1 MSEQTPTPLS
11 ENTTRRA
18 ESAAE
23 AIFGDKQADLVENT
37 IPNSAGS
44 EVIEAYEAA
53 KEAPKDVTAEAAGR
67 AASMLAAHQEAQVS
81 LADLTTAKLEAGRAA
96 AAGNW
101 PQDRLD
107 DVLATI
113 DRKFAAK

>member
-23 AIFGDKQADLVENT
+23 AIYGDKQADLVANT

-53 KEAPKDVTAEAAGR
+53 KEVPKDVTAEAAGR
-67 AASMLAAHQEAQVS
+67 AASMLASHQEAK
-81 LADLTTAKLEAGRAA
+81 AALTDVYASISDAA
-96 AAGNW
+96 ARGDWDEPRIAAA
-101 PQDRLD
+101 R
-107 DVLATI
+107 AEAE
-113 DRKFAAK
+113 RKFAAK

>member
-1 MSEQTPTPLS
+1 MSEQTPTPLA

-23 AIFGDKQADLVENT
+23 AIFGDKQEALVAAS

-44 EVIEAYEAA
+44 EVLEAYEAA

-67 AASMLAAHQEAQVS
+67 AAAMLAAHQEAN
-81 LADLTTAKLEAGRAA
+81 AALTDVYASISDAA
-96 AAGNW
+96 ARGDW
-101 PQDRLD
+101 SQDRID
-107 DVLATI
+107 LARA
-113 DRKFAAK
+113 DAERKLAVKK